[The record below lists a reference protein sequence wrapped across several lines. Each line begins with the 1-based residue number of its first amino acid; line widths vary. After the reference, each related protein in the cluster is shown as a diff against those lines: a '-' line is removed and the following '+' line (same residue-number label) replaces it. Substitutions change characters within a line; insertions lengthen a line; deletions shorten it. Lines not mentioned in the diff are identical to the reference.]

1 MNLPDQKGQT
11 LLQFAAGFGR
21 IAAVQLLLD
30 AGGDITANADPGGS
44 AVHQLVIATVITA
57 DTECR
62 MLLQTVI
69 ARATILKLR
78 YRPHV

>member
-1 MNLPDQKGQT
+1 MNLQDQKGQT

-21 IAAVQLLLD
+21 IAAVQLLLN
-30 AGGDITANADPGGS
+30 AGADITANADPGES
-44 AVHQLVIATVITA
+44 AVHQLVITTINTA

-69 ARATILKLR
+69 AHATILK
-78 YRPHV
+78 